1 MARATAP
8 CSVSTACDHFEWYV
22 FWRAAT
28 IAEHNSL
35 SDNISTR
42 TFQNA
47 AFLVTTLL
55 AIVCQLGRL
64 TSYLRAR
71 AAAAKA
77 KSGSRPADQGSDDA
91 AQQQRSSSSSRS
103 TMHHAISVVDYRL
116 KSTILSVPISFRTCK
131 FHIPERQELCVFFK
145 EAFYSNSRPFGGGLV
160 RSCLCV
166 FAALVCK
173 RAHKDS
179 DEQ

>member
-1 MARATAP
+1 MARAIAP
-8 CSVSTACDHFEWYV
+8 CSVRTACEHFEWYV
-22 FWRAAT
+22 FWRAVT

-42 TFQNA
+42 SFQNA

-91 AQQQRSSSSSRS
+91 AQQRSSSSSRS

-131 FHIPERQELCVFFK
+131 FHKFHIPERQELCVFFK
-145 EAFYSNSRPFGGGLV
+145 EAFYSNSRPFGGGAGKKLFV
-160 RSCLCV
+160 CVCCLGM
-166 FAALVCK
+166 
-173 RAHKDS
+173 
-179 DEQ
+179 